1 MKRKKMTFSL
11 KMLWEGFRQC
21 KMIGIFAAVI
31 IVLGAVLAP
40 VAQVIEMSASPYHTK
55 VVYEAWSAN
64 PVMLLVLVA
73 APLMTLILFHFL
85 DSRAASDLYHAL
97 PHKRITLYLSY
108 AGAVLTWVVLLLVL
122 GTLASL
128 ITCSFTHNYIAL
140 LKDSLLPFA
149 VSLFC
154 ISFLMISGILVS
166 MSITGTVFTNI
177 LFSGIL
183 LFLPRFCAYALQK
196 SVQNALPFLSETS
209 GTGFFCNANNLL
221 FSGVGGALG
230 LIEDGSFSVESILS
244 PGWQPLLYTF
254 LLGAVYFLIAA
265 FLFNRRRSEAAG
277 QSAPSRLL
285 QHIYRIVVTMTICIF
300 IVCIL
305 YMDLVDHTAHDNWFM
320 YLILYL
326 AAALVYFAYELITT
340 RKWHNLLTALP
351 GLGIVALLNVGIL
364 LGLHMVQNH
373 IVAQRPAM
381 QEIESVSFCNT
392 DGNEYVPSSSY
403 LSYQDY
409 VNLECRDIEI
419 TDPTAITLVSY
430 YLDENLKTWEESA
443 SAYEKKYCT
452 SVSDTYEAYA
462 ESDESALTNR
472 NDVYYAYNVII
483 RTKDKTLNRLIYVP
497 AAETEKLLS
506 ALQSNQAYVD
516 AWRNPPEEIDGT
528 ATLSDHTGV
537 YYLSAD
543 QAEELLQSD
552 REELQTVDFERLY
565 QQVQNG
571 AVDDTWV
578 SAISYSFR
586 KNGKLYTLDCPI
598 YEGMTP
604 KTAKKFYEMI
614 YEAQKD
620 DAAFLRQLTEN
631 SDKDISY
638 SINAYGGDDT
648 AHAGYYAFA
657 SDIAQ
662 LNKDAAVQLL
672 MQYVQDR
679 PMQAGDSYA
688 TIYLWADEGLSDD
701 TQSLDLQ
708 LPLDDAFFSDEKI
721 TDLFD
726 IDNYNEDGLIDNSGE
741 DGLG

>member
-40 VAQVIEMSASPYHTK
+40 VAQVIGMSGSPYHTK
-55 VVYEAWSAN
+55 IVYEAWSAN

-209 GTGFFCNANNLL
+209 GTGFFRNANNLL

-497 AAETEKLLS
+497 VAETEKLLS

>member
-1 MKRKKMTFSL
+1 MKQKKTTFSL

-40 VAQVIEMSASPYHTK
+40 TAQAIEMSGSPYHTK

-108 AGAVLTWVVLLLVL
+108 AGAVLTWVVLLLAL
-122 GTLASL
+122 GTLTSL
-128 ITCSFTHNYIAL
+128 ITCGFVHNYIAL
-140 LKDSLLPFA
+140 LKDSLIPFA

-154 ISFLMISGILVS
+154 ISFLLVAGVLVS

-183 LFLPRFCAYALQK
+183 LFLPRFCAFALQR
-196 SVQNALPFLSETS
+196 SMVGSLPFLTDSME
-209 GTGFFCNANNLL
+209 TGFFRNANNLL
-221 FSGVGGALG
+221 FAGVSAVFGISDEGMA
-230 LIEDGSFSVESILS
+230 IEDVLA

-254 LLGAVYFLIAA
+254 LLGLVYFLIAA
-265 FLFNRRRSEAAG
+265 FLFCRRRSEAAG

-300 IVCIL
+300 IVCVL
-305 YMDLVDHTAHDNWFM
+305 HMDIVNHTAGSSWFM
-320 YLILYL
+320 YLIFYL

-364 LGLHMVQNH
+364 LGMHLAQNH

-392 DGNEYVPSSSY
+392 DGINYVSSSSY

-409 VNLECRDIEI
+409 VNLESRDIEI
-419 TDPTAITLVSY
+419 TDPTAVTLVSY

-443 SAYEKKYCT
+443 SAYENKYYT
-452 SVSDTYEAYA
+452 SASSDYYNVETA
-462 ESDESALTNR
+462 SAAANR
-472 NDVYYAYNVII
+472 NDIYYAYHVII

-516 AWRNPPEEIDGT
+516 AWRNPPEAIEGT
-528 ATLSDHTGV
+528 ATLSDQAGS

-543 QAEELLQSD
+543 QAEELLQSY

-571 AVDDTWV
+571 TVEDTWV
-578 SAISYSFR
+578 SAIDYSFR
-586 KNGKLYTLDCPI
+586 KKGKLYNLDCSI

-604 KTAKKFYEMI
+604 KTAKKYYEMI

-620 DAAFLRQLTEN
+620 SVAFLRQLTEN
-631 SDKDISY
+631 SDGDISY
-638 SINAYGGDDT
+638 SINAYGGDNT
-648 AHAGYYAFA
+648 THNGYYAFA
-657 SDIAQ
+657 SDTAQ

-679 PMQAGDSYA
+679 PMQAGESYA

-701 TQSLDLQ
+701 TQSMDLQ
-708 LPLDDAFFSDEKI
+708 LPLDDAFFDDEK
-721 TDLFD
+721 TADLFD
-726 IDNYNEDGLIDNSGE
+726 IDNYSEDGLIDNSGE
-741 DGLG
+741 

>member
-1 MKRKKMTFSL
+1 MKQKKMHFSL
-11 KMLWEGFRQC
+11 RLLWEGFQQC
-21 KMIGIFAAVI
+21 KMIGIFSAVI
-31 IVLGAVLAP
+31 VVLGAVLEP
-40 VAQVIEMSASPYHTK
+40 VAQAISLSSSPHYTK
-55 VVYEAWSAN
+55 VVYEAWGIN
-64 PVMLLVLVA
+64 VTLLVVLLA
-73 APLMTLILFHFL
+73 APLMTLMLFHFL
-85 DSRAASDLYHAL
+85 DNRAASDLYHAL

-108 AGAVLTWVVLLLVL
+108 AGAVLLWVVLLLVL
-122 GTLASL
+122 GTLTSVIA
-128 ITCSFTHNYIAL
+128 CGFTHKYITL
-140 LKDSLLPFA
+140 LMDSLLPFA
-149 VSLFC
+149 ASLFC
-154 ISFLMISGILVS
+154 MSFLMVAGMLVS
-166 MSITGTVFTNI
+166 MSITGTVFTNL
-177 LFSGIL
+177 LFAGIL
-183 LFLPRFCAYALQK
+183 LFLPRLCVLALQ
-196 SVQNALPFLSETS
+196 SSMVNALPFLSDS
-209 GTGFFCNANNLL
+209 AGTGFFRNANNLL
-221 FSGVGGALG
+221 FSGVNVVFSMSENDGTS
-230 LIEDGSFSVESILS
+230 IETLFSPS
-244 PGWQPLLYTF
+244 WQAYLYTF
-254 LLGAVYFLIAA
+254 LLGLLYFAIAA
-265 FLFNRRRSEAAG
+265 FLFRRRRSEAAG

-300 IVCIL
+300 IACML
-305 YMDLVDHTAHDNWFM
+305 YMDIVNHTARNGWFM

-364 LGLHMVQNH
+364 LGMHMVQSH

-392 DGNEYVPSSSY
+392 DGSEYISSSSY

-443 SAYEKKYCT
+443 SAYEKKYST

-657 SDIAQ
+657 SDTAQ

-679 PMQAGDSYA
+679 PMQAGESYV

-708 LPLDDAFFSDEKI
+708 LPLDDAFFSDEKT

>member
-1 MKRKKMTFSL
+1 MD
-11 KMLWEGFRQC
+11 
-21 KMIGIFAAVI
+21 
-31 IVLGAVLAP
+31 IV
-40 VAQVIEMSASPYHTK
+40 
-55 VVYEAWSAN
+55 N
-64 PVMLLVLVA
+64 
-73 APLMTLILFHFL
+73 
-85 DSRAASDLYHAL
+85 
-97 PHKRITLYLSY
+97 
-108 AGAVLTWVVLLLVL
+108 
-122 GTLASL
+122 
-128 ITCSFTHNYIAL
+128 
-140 LKDSLLPFA
+140 
-149 VSLFC
+149 
-154 ISFLMISGILVS
+154 
-166 MSITGTVFTNI
+166 
-177 LFSGIL
+177 
-183 LFLPRFCAYALQK
+183 
-196 SVQNALPFLSETS
+196 
-209 GTGFFCNANNLL
+209 
-221 FSGVGGALG
+221 
-230 LIEDGSFSVESILS
+230 
-244 PGWQPLLYTF
+244 
-254 LLGAVYFLIAA
+254 
-265 FLFNRRRSEAAG
+265 
-277 QSAPSRLL
+277 
-285 QHIYRIVVTMTICIF
+285 
-300 IVCIL
+300 
-305 YMDLVDHTAHDNWFM
+305 HTARNGWFM

-364 LGLHMVQNH
+364 LGMHMVQSH

-392 DGNEYVPSSSY
+392 DGSEYISSSSY

-443 SAYEKKYCT
+443 SAYEKKYST

-657 SDIAQ
+657 SDTAQ

-679 PMQAGDSYA
+679 PMQAGESYV

-708 LPLDDAFFSDEKI
+708 LPLDDAFFSDEKT

>member
-1 MKRKKMTFSL
+1 MKQKKTTFSL

-40 VAQVIEMSASPYHTK
+40 TEQAIEMSSSPYHTK

-108 AGAVLTWVVLLLVL
+108 AGAVLTWVVLLLAL
-122 GTLASL
+122 GTLTSL
-128 ITCSFTHNYIAL
+128 IACGFAHNYIAL
-140 LKDSLLPFA
+140 LYDSLLPFA

-154 ISFLMISGILVS
+154 ISFLLVAGVLVS

-183 LFLPRFCAYALQK
+183 LFLPRFCAFALQR
-196 SVQNALPFLSETS
+196 SMVGSLPFLTDSME
-209 GTGFFCNANNLL
+209 TGFFRNANNLL
-221 FSGVGGALG
+221 FAGVSAVLG
-230 LIEDGSFSVESILS
+230 ISDEGMAIEDVLA

-254 LLGAVYFLIAA
+254 LLGLVYFLIAA
-265 FLFNRRRSEAAG
+265 FLFCRRRSEAAG

-300 IVCIL
+300 ISCVL
-305 YMDLVDHTAHDNWFM
+305 HMDIVNHIAQDNWFM
-320 YLILYL
+320 YLIFYL

-364 LGLHMVQNH
+364 LGMHLAQNH

-392 DGNEYVPSSSY
+392 DGINYVSSSSY

-409 VNLECRDIEI
+409 VNLESRDIEI
-419 TDPTAITLVSY
+419 TDPTAVTLVSY

-443 SAYEKKYCT
+443 SAYEKKYYT
-452 SVSDTYEAYA
+452 SASSDYYNVETA
-462 ESDESALTNR
+462 SAAANR
-472 NDVYYAYNVII
+472 NDIYYAYHVII

-497 AAETEKLLS
+497 ATETEKLLN

-516 AWRNPPEEIDGT
+516 AWRNPPEAIDGT
-528 ATLSDHTGV
+528 VTISDQIGE
-537 YYLSAD
+537 YYLTAD
-543 QAEELLQSD
+543 QAEELLQSY

-571 AVDDTWV
+571 TVEDTWV
-578 SAISYSFR
+578 SEIDYSFR
-586 KNGKLYTLDCPI
+586 KKGKLYTLDCNI

-604 KTAKKFYEMI
+604 KTAKKYYEMI
-614 YEAQKD
+614 YAAQKD
-620 DAAFLRQLTEN
+620 DVAFLRQLTEN
-631 SDKDISY
+631 SDGDISY
-638 SINAYGGDDT
+638 SINAYGDDT

-657 SDIAQ
+657 SDTAQ

-679 PMQAGDSYA
+679 PMQAGESYA

-701 TQSLDLQ
+701 TQSLNLQ
-708 LPLDDAFFSDEKI
+708 LPLDDAFFDDEK
-721 TDLFD
+721 TADLFD
-726 IDNYNEDGLIDNSGE
+726 IDNYSEDGLIDNSGE
-741 DGLG
+741 

>member
-1 MKRKKMTFSL
+1 MKQKKTTFSL

-40 VAQVIEMSASPYHTK
+40 TEQAIEMSSSPYHTK

-108 AGAVLTWVVLLLVL
+108 AGAVLTWVVLLLAL
-122 GTLASL
+122 GTLTSL
-128 ITCSFTHNYIAL
+128 IACGFAHNYIAL
-140 LKDSLLPFA
+140 LYDSLLPFA

-154 ISFLMISGILVS
+154 ISFLLVAGVLVS

-183 LFLPRFCAYALQK
+183 LFLPRFCAFALQR
-196 SVQNALPFLSETS
+196 SMVGSLPFLTDSME
-209 GTGFFCNANNLL
+209 TGFFRNANNLL
-221 FSGVGGALG
+221 FAGVSAVLG
-230 LIEDGSFSVESILS
+230 ISDEGMAIEDVLA

-254 LLGAVYFLIAA
+254 LLGLVYFLIAA
-265 FLFNRRRSEAAG
+265 FLFCRRRSEAAG

-300 IVCIL
+300 ISCVL
-305 YMDLVDHTAHDNWFM
+305 HMDIVNHIAQDNWFM
-320 YLILYL
+320 YLIFYL

-364 LGLHMVQNH
+364 LGMHLAQNH

-392 DGNEYVPSSSY
+392 DGINYVSSSSY

-409 VNLECRDIEI
+409 VNLESRDIEI
-419 TDPTAITLVSY
+419 TDPTAVTLVSY

-443 SAYEKKYCT
+443 SAYEKKYYT
-452 SVSDTYEAYA
+452 SASSDYYNVETA
-462 ESDESALTNR
+462 SAAVNR
-472 NDVYYAYNVII
+472 NDIYYAYHVII

-497 AAETEKLLS
+497 ATETEKLLN

-516 AWRNPPEEIDGT
+516 AWRNPPEAIDGT
-528 ATLSDHTGV
+528 VTISDQIGE
-537 YYLSAD
+537 YYLTAD
-543 QAEELLQSD
+543 QAEELLQSY

-571 AVDDTWV
+571 TVEDTWV
-578 SAISYSFR
+578 SEIDYSFR
-586 KNGKLYTLDCPI
+586 KKGKLYTLDCNI

-604 KTAKKFYEMI
+604 KTAKKYYEMI
-614 YEAQKD
+614 YAAQKD
-620 DAAFLRQLTEN
+620 DVAFLRQLTEN
-631 SDKDISY
+631 SDGDISY
-638 SINAYGGDDT
+638 SINAYGDDT

-657 SDIAQ
+657 SDTAQ

-679 PMQAGDSYA
+679 PMQAGESYA

-701 TQSLDLQ
+701 TQSLNLQ
-708 LPLDDAFFSDEKI
+708 LPLDDAFFDDEK
-721 TDLFD
+721 TADLFD
-726 IDNYNEDGLIDNSGE
+726 IDNYSEDGLIDNSGE
-741 DGLG
+741 

>member
-40 VAQVIEMSASPYHTK
+40 VAQVIGMSGSPYHTK
-55 VVYEAWSAN
+55 IVYEAWSAN

-209 GTGFFCNANNLL
+209 GTGFFRNANNLL

-265 FLFNRRRSEAAG
+265 FLFCRRRSEAAG

-443 SAYEKKYCT
+443 SAYEKKYRT

-497 AAETEKLLS
+497 VAETEKLLS

>member
-40 VAQVIEMSASPYHTK
+40 VAQVIGMSGSPYHTK
-55 VVYEAWSAN
+55 IVYEAWSAN

-97 PHKRITLYLSY
+97 PCKRITLYLSY

-209 GTGFFCNANNLL
+209 GTGFFRNANNLL

-392 DGNEYVPSSSY
+392 DGNEYVPFSSY

-497 AAETEKLLS
+497 VAETEKLLS

>member
-40 VAQVIEMSASPYHTK
+40 VAQVIGMSGSPYHTK
-55 VVYEAWSAN
+55 IVYEAWSAN

-209 GTGFFCNANNLL
+209 GTGFFRNANNLL

-351 GLGIVALLNVGIL
+351 GLGVVALLNVGIL